1 MVVQELKLVVE
12 ESDVVSRLRASL
24 GEVNQVRD
32 VNFALTPGL
41 VRIGGKF
48 QAGLTIPFDT
58 QWSVDVLEGGQ
69 RLGVKL
75 AGVSVGFFGMSAA
88 TVTEQVM
95 GALAQRLKDVAGI
108 SVEGDSIMLD
118 PDILLAEKGIRLG
131 APISRIEIKQ
141 GCVELEVGG
150 A

>member
-58 QWSVDVLEGGQ
+58 Q
-69 RLGVKL
+69 
-75 AGVSVGFFGMSAA
+75 
-88 TVTEQVM
+88 
-95 GALAQRLKDVAGI
+95 
-108 SVEGDSIMLD
+108 
-118 PDILLAEKGIRLG
+118 
-131 APISRIEIKQ
+131 
-141 GCVELEVGG
+141 
-150 A
+150 